1 MLIPP
6 LLKGEGIRGEV
17 HPTES
22 IILTTK
28 LLVRVKRFI
37 QEHRLV
43 QPDKPLVVAV
53 SGGADSVCLL
63 HVLLQLGGDLGFSLR
78 AAHLNHKLRGEEADA
93 DAHYVAALAQRLEI
107 PATLAEREVRRY
119 QEGKHLSLEEAAR
132 EVRYS
137 FLAEVAAATGAGR
150 VAVGH
155 TADDQVETI
164 LMHLVRGS
172 GLAGLRGM
180 APLSRWR
187 SHTGQAEL
195 TVVRPLLEVTRAEAA
210 AYCAAHD
217 LAPRADSSNESL
229 AYLRNRFRSE
239 LIPLLRR
246 YNPRVSQALLR
257 TAAAAADDLAY
268 FDEEVSRRWGNA
280 VTEQP
285 YGLVLH
291 TGEVRALPPALRRHL
306 LRAALERQLGDLT
319 DVESSHIEAMT
330 RALAGPAG
338 KRLSLPGGLV
348 FYVDYGACI
357 LGRGEGVP
365 CPLPALEGEHR
376 LNVPGETLLPGWRVS
391 ARILD
396 PPPPRGEPSPWRACL
411 DFDQA
416 GPNLVVRGRRP
427 GDRFQPLGLEA
438 SKKLQDFM
446 VDVKI
451 PRPWRSRVPLVCS
464 PQGILWVV
472 GWRVGHL
479 ARLTSDTKRALLLE
493 FERV

>member
-1 MLIPP
+1 M
-6 LLKGEGIRGEV
+6 
-17 HPTES
+17 
-22 IILTTK
+22 
-28 LLVRVKRFI
+28 
-37 QEHRLV
+37 
-43 QPDKPLVVAV
+43 VAV

-63 HVLLQLGGDLGFSLR
+63 HVLLQLRNNLGVTLH

-93 DAHYVAALAQRLEI
+93 DARYVASLAQRLGI
-107 PATLAEREVRRY
+107 PATIAEQDVGRYREEHR
-119 QEGKHLSLEEAAR
+119 LSLEEAAR

-137 FLAEVAAATGAGR
+137 FLAEVAAATGAER

-180 APLSRWR
+180 APLSRWH
-187 SHTGQAEL
+187 SQASQAQI
-195 TVVRPLLEVTRAEAA
+195 TVVRPLLEVARAETA

-217 LAPRADSSNESL
+217 LTPRADSSNESL

-257 TAAAAADDLAY
+257 TAAAIADDLSY
-268 FDEEVSRRWGNA
+268 SDEQVSQLWGSA
-280 VTEQP
+280 ITEQP

-291 TGEVRALPPALRRHL
+291 TGEARALHPALRRHL
-306 LRAALERQLGDLT
+306 LRAALERLLGGLT
-319 DVESSHIEAMT
+319 DVESSHIEAMM

-357 LGRGEGVP
+357 LGRGGEGIP
-365 CPLPALEGEHR
+365 CPLPPLEGEHQ

-391 ARILD
+391 ARLLA
-396 PPPPRGEPSPWRACL
+396 PPAPQIESSPWRAYL
-411 DFDQA
+411 DYDRA
-416 GPNLVVRGRRP
+416 GPRLVVRERRP

-438 SKKLQDFM
+438 PKKLQDFM
-446 VDVKI
+446 VDAKV
-451 PRPWRSRVPLVCS
+451 PRLWRSRVPLVCS
-464 PQGILWVV
+464 SEGILWVV

-479 ARLTSDTKRALLLE
+479 ARLTPETRRILLLE
-493 FERV
+493 FERA